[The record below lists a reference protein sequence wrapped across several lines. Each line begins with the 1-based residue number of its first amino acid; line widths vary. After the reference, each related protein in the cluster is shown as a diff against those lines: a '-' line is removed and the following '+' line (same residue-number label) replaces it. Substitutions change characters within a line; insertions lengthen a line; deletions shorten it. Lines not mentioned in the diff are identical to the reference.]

1 MSSFDSI
8 TSNAAS
14 GLAAAQAGLAV
25 LSDNI
30 ANAGVAGYTAKTL
43 DQSAFVVG
51 DQVDG
56 VRTGLVS
63 RSVDAALQA
72 SVWSSGSRVGQLT
85 ARSAT
90 LSAIGDTQGTPG
102 DGSSLSDALANLQSN
117 FTELQG
123 DPSSQTQQSA
133 VVAAAGTLAN
143 TITSTAA
150 AITTQRND
158 VQGQIVS
165 SVATLNTALATV
177 QSTTHEIMIATASG
191 GDTATLEDS
200 RDAALQTISGL
211 QNVTYDKQ
219 PSGDITILG
228 QNGFSIPLDAQFS
241 TSDANLS
248 PSSIYAVGGNS
259 VPAITMQDG
268 SNAATATDVTSL
280 LSGGQL
286 GELVQLR
293 DTTLPGYTS
302 NLDAFSDKLATQLN
316 SQGLALFTDNTGTAN
331 LTAYAGLSSQIQ
343 VNQAIVAIPSLVRD
357 GTAGGNAAGLA
368 SYSTVIDAVQ
378 ANGFSVSGVTS
389 LSTDAQNF
397 VTQTATNASQASAD
411 LASAQSYQTTVA
423 TKFSGQ
429 SGVNVDTELGLM
441 IQLQNSYQAN
451 ARVIQASQ
459 QLFQTL
465 VAATTYSTP

>member
-1 MSSFDSI
+1 MSSLDSI

-14 GLAAAQAGLAV
+14 GLAAAQAGLAI

-43 DQSAFVVG
+43 DQSAFIVG

-85 ARSAT
+85 VRSQA

-102 DGSSLSDALANLQSN
+102 DGTSLSDALANLQSS

-123 DPSSQTQQSA
+123 NPSSQTQQSA
-133 VVAAAGTLAN
+133 VVASAATLAN
-143 TITSTAA
+143 AINSTAS

-158 VQGQIVS
+158 VQGQIVN
-165 SVATLNTALATV
+165 SVTTLNTALATV
-177 QSTTHEIMIATASG
+177 QTTTKQIEIATASG
-191 GDTATLEDS
+191 DNTATLEDS
-200 RDAALQTISGL
+200 RDAALQTISSL
-211 QNVTYDKQ
+211 LNVTYDKQ
-219 PSGDITILG
+219 PNGDIAILG

-241 TSDANLS
+241 TSNANLS
-248 PSSIYAVGGNS
+248 PSSTYAAGS
-259 VPAITMQDG
+259 DSIPTITLQDG
-268 SNAATATDVTSL
+268 SNPATATDVTSL
-280 LSGGQL
+280 LAGGKL

-293 DTTLPGYTS
+293 DEVLPNYTAS
-302 NLDAFSDKLATQLN
+302 LDAFSAKLATQLN
-316 SQGLALFTDNTGTAN
+316 NQGLALFTDNSGTAN

-343 VNQAIVAIPSLVRD
+343 VNPAVVKTPSLVRD
-357 GTAGGNAAGLA
+357 GTTGGNTAGLA
-368 SYSTVIDAVQ
+368 SYSATIDAVVT
-378 ANGFSVSGVTS
+378 NGFAASGVTS
-389 LSTDAQNF
+389 LSTDAQTF
-397 VTQTATNASQASAD
+397 VTQTATNAAQASSD
-411 LASAQSYQTTVA
+411 LTSAQSYQTTVA

-451 ARVIQASQ
+451 ARVIQVSQ
-459 QLFQTL
+459 QLFNTL
-465 VAATTYSTP
+465 VAATTYATP

>member
-1 MSSFDSI
+1 MSSLDSI

-25 LSDNI
+25 LSNNI

-72 SVWSSGSRVGQLT
+72 SVWSSASRVGQLS
-85 ARSAT
+85 ARSQA

-102 DGSSLSDALANLQSN
+102 DGTSLSDALAALQSS

-123 DPSSQTQQSA
+123 NPSSQTQQSA

-143 TITSTAA
+143 TINSTAD

-158 VQGQIVS
+158 VQSQIVS
-165 SVATLNTALATV
+165 SVATLNTALASV
-177 QSTTHEIMIATASG
+177 QSTTQQIEIATASG

-200 RDAALQTISGL
+200 RDAALQTISNL
-211 QNVTYDKQ
+211 LNVTYQKQ
-219 PSGDITILG
+219 ANGGITILG
-228 QNGFSIPLDAQFS
+228 QNGFSIPLDGQFS
-241 TSDANLS
+241 TSSANLS
-248 PSSIYAVGGNS
+248 PASLYAAGSNT
-259 VPAITMQDG
+259 VPAITLQDG
-268 SNAATATDVTSL
+268 SNPATATDVTGL

-302 NLDAFSDKLATQLN
+302 SLDAFSAKLADQLN
-316 SQGLALFTDNTGTAN
+316 NQGLALFTDNTGVAN

-343 VNQAIVAIPSLVRD
+343 VNPAVAAAPSLVRD

-368 SYSTVIDAVQ
+368 SYSTTIDAVV
-378 ANGFSVSGVTS
+378 ANGFAVSGATS
-389 LSTDAQNF
+389 LNTDAQSF
-397 VTQTATNASQASAD
+397 VTQTATDASQASGD
-411 LASAQSYQTTVA
+411 LTSAQSYQTTIA

-429 SGVNVDTELGLM
+429 SGVDVDTELGLM

-451 ARVIQASQ
+451 APRDPD
-459 QLFQTL
+459 L
-465 VAATTYSTP
+465 AAIIRHPRRRYHRP